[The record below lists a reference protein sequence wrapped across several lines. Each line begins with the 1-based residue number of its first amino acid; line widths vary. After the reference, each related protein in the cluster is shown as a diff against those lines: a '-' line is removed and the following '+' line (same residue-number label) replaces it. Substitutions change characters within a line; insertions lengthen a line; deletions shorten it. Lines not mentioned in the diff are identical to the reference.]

1 MLYVVATPIGN
12 LSDIST
18 RAHEILKTVDYIAC
32 EDTRHSGE
40 MLKKIGTKAKLISFH
55 AHSINDRIKYIIGLL
70 QGGSDVALISDAGTP
85 GISDPG
91 AVLIKSA
98 HQNHITVSP
107 IPGPS
112 AIVAALSICG
122 FDTNRFRFIGF
133 LPKKKGKQ
141 TMLRQIAESDEVTVL
156 FESPHRI
163 AQTLKDFG
171 DILEGTREICIC
183 REMTKQFEEVLVGS
197 ISELTGRTIRAQ
209 GEFVLVVDAF
219 RKIVRK

>member
-12 LSDIST
+12 LSDLTT

-40 MLKKIGTKAKLISFH
+40 MLKKIGTNAKLISFH
-55 AHSINDRIKYIIGLL
+55 VHSWQDRVDHIVSLL
-70 QGGSDVALISDAGTP
+70 LNGSKVALITDAGTP

-91 AVLIKSA
+91 AVLVHLA
-98 HQNHITVSP
+98 HQHNITVSP

-112 AIVAALSICG
+112 AVVAALSVSG
-122 FDTNRFRFIGF
+122 FDTDRFRFIGF
-133 LPKKKGKQ
+133 LPKKKGRQ
-141 TMLRQIAESDEVTVL
+141 TMLKEIAQANEPVVL

-171 DILEGTREICIC
+171 DILEATRKICIC

-197 ISELTGRTIRAQ
+197 ISELIGRTIRAQ
-209 GEFVLVVDAF
+209 GEFVLVVNAYE
-219 RKIVRK
+219 K

>member
-12 LSDIST
+12 LSDLT
-18 RAHEILKTVDYIAC
+18 NRAREILKAVDYIAC

-55 AHSINDRIKYIIGLL
+55 AHSLNDRIDYIIGLL
-70 QGGSDVALISDAGTP
+70 QGGSNVALISDAGTP

-91 AVLIKSA
+91 AILIKSA
-98 HQNHITVSP
+98 HQNHLTVSP

-112 AIVAALSICG
+112 AVLAALSVCG
-122 FDTNRFRFIGF
+122 FDTDQYRFIGF

-141 TMLRQIAESDEVTVL
+141 TMLKQIAESDEVTVM

-163 AQTLKDFG
+163 TQTLKDFG
-171 DILEGTREICIC
+171 DIMKPRRKICIC

-197 ISELTGRTIRAQ
+197 ISELTGRAIRAQ
-209 GEFVLVVDAF
+209 GEFVLVVDACE
-219 RKIVRK
+219 K